1 MIGAITGDIV
11 GSIYEGRNIKTKEF
25 SFFGGGCRFT
35 DDTVCTVAV
44 ADCLIHDS
52 DFADYLRQYVRRH
65 PYRGYGGM
73 FQEWASTDIGPY
85 NSWGNGSAMR
95 VSPVAHVA
103 RNEATLLEMAELSSA
118 VTHNHPDAVAGAQAV
133 ALTMWMAMAG
143 TDAHVIRRE
152 VADRFNYDLSRSV
165 DEIRPDYS
173 FDVSCAGTVP
183 EAITCAL
190 EATDYEDAVRNAISI
205 GGDSDTIA
213 CITGG
218 IAEVMFGVPG
228 EIADQTR
235 SYLTDDLIDALD
247 RFDQFKA
254 SGAVR

>member
-1 MIGAITGDIV
+1 
-11 GSIYEGRNIKTKEF
+11 
-25 SFFGGGCRFT
+25 
-35 DDTVCTVAV
+35 
-44 ADCLIHDS
+44 
-52 DFADYLRQYVRRH
+52 
-65 PYRGYGGM
+65 M
-73 FQEWASTDIGPY
+73 FQEWASTDMGPY

-95 VSPVAHVA
+95 VSPVAHVV
-103 RNEATLLEMAELSSA
+103 RDEAALLEMAERSSA
-118 VTHNHPDAVAGAQAV
+118 VSHNHPDAVAGAQAV
-133 ALTMWMAMAG
+133 ALTMWMVVAG
-143 TDAHVIRRE
+143 TDADIIRRE

-190 EATDYEDAVRNAISI
+190 EATDYKDAVRNAISI

-218 IAEVMFGVPG
+218 IAEVMFGVPH

-247 RFDQFKA
+247 RFDQFKV
-254 SGAVR
+254 SRSVR

>member
-44 ADCLIHDS
+44 ADCLINDS

-133 ALTMWMAMAG
+133 ALTMWMVVAG
-143 TDAHVIRRE
+143 TDADIIRRE

-190 EATDYEDAVRNAISI
+190 EATDFEDAVRNAISI

>member
-25 SFFGGGCRFT
+25 PFFGDGCRFT

-44 ADCLIHDS
+44 ADCLNNEG
-52 DFADYLRQYVRRH
+52 DFADYLRRYVRRH
-65 PYRGYGGM
+65 PHRGYGGM
-73 FQEWASTDIGPY
+73 FRQWASSETGPY

-103 RNEATLLEMAELSSA
+103 RSEAELLEMAKRSSA
-118 VTHNHPDAVAGAQAV
+118 VTHNHPDAIAGAQAV
-133 ALTMWMAMAG
+133 ALSMWMAIAG
-143 TDAHVIRRE
+143 TDADVIRRE
-152 VADRFNYDLSRSV
+152 VADRFNYDLNQSV

-218 IAEVMFGVPG
+218 IAEVMFGMPN
-228 EIADQTR
+228 EIADRATN
-235 SYLTDDLIDALD
+235 YLTDDLIDALD
-247 RFDQFKA
+247 RFDLLKVSRAAQ
-254 SGAVR
+254 

>member
-103 RNEATLLEMAELSSA
+103 RNQATLLEMAERSSA

-183 EAITCAL
+183 EAITCAWTL
-190 EATDYEDAVRNAISI
+190 PARWVNVGGKGSILNEPTCRPSSPDADCGSQIATWANSFVLQLAPYRTA
-205 GGDSDTIA
+205 
-213 CITGG
+213 
-218 IAEVMFGVPG
+218 P
-228 EIADQTR
+228 
-235 SYLTDDLIDALD
+235 DALN
-247 RFDQFKA
+247 
-254 SGAVR
+254 

>member
-11 GSIYEGRNIKTKEF
+11 GSIYEGRNIKSKEF
-25 SFFGGGCRFT
+25 TFFGDGCRFT

-44 ADCLIHDS
+44 ADCLMNDG

-73 FQEWASTDIGPY
+73 FRQWANSDMGPY

-95 VSPVAHVA
+95 VSPVAQFA
-103 RNEATLLEMAELSSA
+103 RSEAELLEMAKRSSA
-118 VTHNHPDAVAGAQAV
+118 VTHNHQDAIAGAQAV
-133 ALTMWMAMAG
+133 ALTMWLAIAG
-143 TDAHVIRRE
+143 SDTGVIRRE

-218 IAEVMFGVPG
+218 IAEVIFGVPND
-228 EIADQTR
+228 IADQAR
-235 SYLTDDLIDALD
+235 SYLTADLVDALD
-247 RFDQFKA
+247 RFDRLRVSRA
-254 SGAVR
+254 S